1 MFGLFMFIAAI
12 FIVWLYISSGWVIGL
27 FATLAFFA
35 VLYVKRYTAF
45 CMLLA
50 YRNYAKGETEKSFL
64 WFERGFKHGMNV
76 KQKVTFAYYL
86 LREGKTDRSEEVL
99 SSVLGFGNIKPED
112 KFLAKSHHALV
123 LMKTGREKEA
133 LEELLEIFPSYRNS
147 TIYGSIGYLYIA
159 LGDME
164 KAEEFNLE
172 AMEYNSD
179 DAVILDN
186 MVQLYNL
193 KGDSETAFFYA
204 EKIMEKNPSFIEAYY
219 NAALAA
225 KAVGKNELAKE
236 YLEKTEGMQ
245 TTFLSNVSHEDVNKL
260 LGEL

>member
-1 MFGLFMFIAAI
+1 MFGLFMFIAAV
-12 FIVWLYISSGWVIGL
+12 FIVWLYISSGWVVGV
-27 FATLAFFA
+27 FATLAFLL
-35 VLYVKRYTAF
+35 VLYIKRFTAL
-45 CMLLA
+45 CMLFA
-50 YRNYAKGETEKSFL
+50 YRNYAKGEKEKSIT
-64 WFERGFKHGMNV
+64 WFERGYKHGMNV

-99 SSVLGFGNIKPED
+99 SSILGFGNIKPED
-112 KFLAKSHHALV
+112 KCLAKSHHALV
-123 LMKTGREKEA
+123 LMKTGREQEA
-133 LEELLEIFPSYRNS
+133 LEELLEIFPMYKNS

-159 LGDME
+159 IGDLE

-172 AMEYNSD
+172 AMDYNSD

-193 KGDSETAFFYA
+193 KGDKEKAFSYA
-204 EKIMEKNPSFIEAYY
+204 EKIMEKNPGFIEAYY

-225 KAVGKNELAKE
+225 KAVGKTELARE

-245 TTFLSNVSHEDVNKL
+245 TTFLSNVSHEDVKKL